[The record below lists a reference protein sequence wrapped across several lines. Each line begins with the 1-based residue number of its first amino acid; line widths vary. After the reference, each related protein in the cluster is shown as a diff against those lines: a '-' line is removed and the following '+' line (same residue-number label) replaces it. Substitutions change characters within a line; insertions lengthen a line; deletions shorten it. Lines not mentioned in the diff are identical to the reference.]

1 MLFQHNFGIDLG
13 SDTVKIYAANRDAVI
28 KEKNMIA
35 VMNGDTC
42 LAVGNEAYEMYE
54 KTPQNV
60 QVSTPLSD
68 GKIADITYLEII
80 LQALLKKSERYIGR
94 SPHLY
99 FTVPT
104 DTTEIERR
112 AYHSLARAGEMDR
125 SRVYLVYRPIADA
138 IALGIPIKSTK
149 GEMIVNIGAQSTEIS
164 VIADQRVI
172 ISRVCPIG
180 GVTLDEAIV
189 HAVRKT
195 QQLFIGKRTATRLK
209 TSMGDLFSDKKEA
222 RMVMG
227 VSSVSGL
234 PKEEPVARVLI
245 RLAAQETVD
254 RIAEEI
260 MAVLERTPPQVR
272 GIIQKEGFHL
282 LGGSSALGGIDRYL
296 ADKLSCPV
304 LLSRYSDEG
313 TITGLKEILQ
323 SKDLQKAW
331 AFPAK
336 RTAGKKPAYR

>member
-1 MLFQHNFGIDLG
+1 MLFQHSFGIDLG
-13 SDTVKIYAANRDAVI
+13 SDTVKIYAADRDAVI

-35 VMNGDTC
+35 VINGDTC
-42 LAVGNEAYEMYE
+42 LAVGNDAYEMYE

-60 QVSTPLSD
+60 QVSTPLCD

-80 LQALLKKSERYIGR
+80 LQALLKKAERYIGR

-104 DTTEIERR
+104 DTTDIERR

-125 SRVYLVYRPIADA
+125 SRVYLIYRPIADA

-172 ISRVCPIG
+172 ISRVCSIG
-180 GVTLDEAIV
+180 GVTLDDAIV

-195 QQLFIGKRTATRLK
+195 QQLFIGKRTAVRLK
-209 TSMGDLFSDKKEA
+209 TSMADLYSDKMEA

-227 VSSVSGL
+227 ISSVSGL
-234 PKEEPVARVLI
+234 PKEEPVTSRMIRMAAR
-245 RLAAQETVD
+245 ETAS
-254 RIAEEI
+254 RIADEI

-272 GIIQKEGFHL
+272 SIIQKEGFHL
-282 LGGSSALGGIDRYL
+282 LGGSSAIEGIDLYL
-296 ADKLSCPV
+296 ADQLSCPV

-313 TITGLKEILQ
+313 TINGIKEILK
-323 SKDLQKAW
+323 SKELQRAW
-331 AFPAK
+331 VFPAK
-336 RTAGKKPAYR
+336 RTGRKGPAYR